1 MKLFHIS
8 HTDLDGYGCQLV
20 TNEFFKDAIFYNANY
35 GLEVK
40 LSIKKV
46 LDDIKNYKEEKIL
59 FIISDLNLTLQE
71 SEELDNEINILIN
84 DGFNIKLQLLD
95 HHITGKKV
103 LRNFLGI
110 F

>member
-8 HTDLDGYGCQLV
+8 HTDLDGYGCQLI
-20 TNEFFKDAIFYNANY
+20 TNEFFKDVIFCNANY

-71 SEELDNEINILIN
+71 
-84 DGFNIKLQLLD
+84 
-95 HHITGKKV
+95 
-103 LRNFLGI
+103 
-110 F
+110 

>member
-1 MKLFHIS
+1 M
-8 HTDLDGYGCQLV
+8 
-20 TNEFFKDAIFYNANY
+20 
-35 GLEVK
+35 
-40 LSIKKV
+40 